1 MALTTDIPMVS
12 SIFKFHSSCNI
23 SSSFHVPF
31 YLILIGHDYVAPAE
45 EQKLQTPVYM
55 DGRHSYGHD
64 YINPSSQKKLHG
76 PVYQDQRHSYGHDPK
91 RPTPEKPSS
100 FPIMPGGQHKHQVRV

>member
-1 MALTTDIPMVS
+1 M
-12 SIFKFHSSCNI
+12 F
-23 SSSFHVPF
+23 SF
-31 YLILIGHDYVAPAE
+31 ILIGHDYVAPAE
-45 EQKLQTPVYM
+45 QQKLQQPVYM

-64 YINPSSQKKLHG
+64 YINPSNQKKLHG

-100 FPIMPGGQHKHQVRV
+100 FPIMPGGQHKHQVRVCLNSTKKFFKIHTLKYLFLV

>member
-1 MALTTDIPMVS
+1 
-12 SIFKFHSSCNI
+12 
-23 SSSFHVPF
+23 
-31 YLILIGHDYVAPAE
+31 
-45 EQKLQTPVYM
+45 M

-64 YINPSSQKKLHG
+64 YINPSNQKKLHG

-100 FPIMPGGQHKHQVRV
+100 FPIMPGGQHKHQVIVCLNSTKSFSRYIP

>member
-1 MALTTDIPMVS
+1 
-12 SIFKFHSSCNI
+12 
-23 SSSFHVPF
+23 
-31 YLILIGHDYVAPAE
+31 
-45 EQKLQTPVYM
+45 M